1 MKRQLLAG
9 HFGPDDRT
17 SIPTAADEQLT
28 RLEPG
33 VLKAMTVLRVGISS
47 SMNIQVSSLVDLT

>member
-17 SIPTAADEQLT
+17 SIPTAADEQLD
-28 RLEPG
+28 P
-33 VLKAMTVLRVGISS
+33 A
-47 SMNIQVSSLVDLT
+47 